1 MDKNAYSMSFALIIV
16 ITLIVLILPTYW
28 VITIIIDRYTNL
40 ISTYDLENHLII
52 HKISYSKNSIFYT
65 DKIIDRTYTNTV
77 DIERFNENVLNQLLG
92 TLPQDV
98 GVRLVLE
105 FNDNKMEIHINKQAY
120 LLALSRPD
128 IYERIDANRIVR
140 LKGLED
146 MGKLSISVV
155 FKENV

>member
-1 MDKNAYSMSFALIIV
+1 MDKKAYSMSFALLIV
-16 ITLIVLILPTYW
+16 ITLIILILPTYW
-28 VITIIIDRYTNL
+28 GITIIIDRYTNL

-105 FNDNKMEIHINKQAY
+105 FNDNKMEIHINKQVY
-120 LLALSRPD
+120 LLALSRSD
-128 IYERIDANRIVR
+128 IYERIDVNRIVR
-140 LKGLED
+140 LKGLEGI
-146 MGKLSISVV
+146 GKLSISVV